1 MLGTLSGG
9 NLYLFPTNGEYYVLE
24 LDYRADNGN
33 LFGALFMFVVVT
45 GFVWGG
51 LAVCL
56 RMMLVDEN
64 EKEFMDALI
73 EEGGS

>member
-9 NLYLFPTNGEYYVLE
+9 DMYLYPADGSYHILE
-24 LDYRADNGN
+24 IDYRADYGT
-33 LFGALFMFVVVT
+33 LFGALFMFFIVA

-51 LAVCL
+51 LAICL

-64 EKEFMDALI
+64 DKSIQEALL
-73 EEGGS
+73 EGGS